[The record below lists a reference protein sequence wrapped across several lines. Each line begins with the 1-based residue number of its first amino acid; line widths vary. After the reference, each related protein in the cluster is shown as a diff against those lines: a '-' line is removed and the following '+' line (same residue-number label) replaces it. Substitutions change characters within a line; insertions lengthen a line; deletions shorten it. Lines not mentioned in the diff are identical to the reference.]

1 MFFQV
6 VFIALL
12 ALLPM
17 VNPPTTATLLLGL
30 SKGMSR
36 EHIRRQI
43 NLAAIYLFATLCV
56 SFFIGSSILDLF
68 GISIPGLRLAG
79 GLIIAFIGFRMLFP
93 APSQAAGVDINQSIA
108 FVPLTMPSM
117 CGPGTMALVISG
129 AAQIAEL
136 PDEYNRFVIYAAMVT
151 AFALMS
157 LLSWGV
163 LKLADPVCKILGA
176 TGIDAMTRI
185 MGFLLVCMGC
195 SSAST
200 ASRRWRRIPCSTA
213 RPPCRRPRR
222 SHTHPPPSIICPPR
236 ASPDRKRCHLGSG
249 IVAELAPDH
258 VACPRME

>member
-6 VFIALL
+6 IFLALL

-43 NLAAIYLFATLCV
+43 NMAALYLFATLCV

-93 APSQAAGVDINQSIA
+93 SPNQTAGIEANQNIA

-136 PDEYNRFVIYAAMVT
+136 PAEADRVVIYAAMVT

-157 LLSWGV
+157 LISWGV

-185 MGFLLVCMGC
+185 MGFLLVCMGMQFC
-195 SSAST
+195 INGVKEVAQDPVFHSQVMEQPAAALPSHAGST
-200 ASRRWRRIPCSTA
+200 ALDHLA
-213 RPPCRRPRR
+213 VPRQ
-222 SHTHPPPSIICPPR
+222 P
-236 ASPDRKRCHLGSG
+236 
-249 IVAELAPDH
+249 
-258 VACPRME
+258 

>member
-6 VFIALL
+6 VFLALL

-43 NLAAIYLFATLCV
+43 NMATLYLFATLCV

-93 APSQAAGVDINQSIA
+93 SPNQSAGVEANQNIA

-136 PDEYNRFVIYAAMVT
+136 PAEADRVVIYAAMVT

-157 LLSWGV
+157 LISWGV
-163 LKLADPVCKILGA
+163 LKLADPVCKILGV

-185 MGFLLVCMGC
+185 MGFLLVCMGMQFC
-195 SSAST
+195 INGVKEVAQDPVFHGQVMEQPTAALPSHAGST
-200 ASRRWRRIPCSTA
+200 ALDHLA
-213 RPPCRRPRR
+213 VPRQ
-222 SHTHPPPSIICPPR
+222 P
-236 ASPDRKRCHLGSG
+236 
-249 IVAELAPDH
+249 
-258 VACPRME
+258 

>member
-6 VFIALL
+6 VLLTLL

-36 EHIRRQI
+36 EHVRRQV
-43 NLAAIYLFATLCV
+43 NLAAIYLFCTLCIT
-56 SFFIGSSILDLF
+56 FFIGSSILDLF

-79 GLIIAFIGFRMLFP
+79 GLIIGFIGFRMLFP
-93 APSQAAGVDINQSIA
+93 APSQSSGVEINQSIA

-136 PDEYNRFVIYAAMVT
+136 PAEYERLSIYGGVVT

-157 LLSWGV
+157 LISWGV

-185 MGFLLVCMGC
+185 MGFLLVCMGMQFC
-195 SSAST
+195 INGIKEVAQDPVFHGGQAVQTAPALPQASGT
-200 ASRRWRRIPCSTA
+200 FDQLPQK
-213 RPPCRRPRR
+213 PV
-222 SHTHPPPSIICPPR
+222 
-236 ASPDRKRCHLGSG
+236 SPD
-249 IVAELAPDH
+249 
-258 VACPRME
+258 

>member
-6 VFIALL
+6 VLLTLL

-43 NLAAIYLFATLCV
+43 NMAALYLFATLCV

-93 APSQAAGVDINQSIA
+93 SPNQSAGVEANQNIA

-136 PDEYNRFVIYAAMVT
+136 PAEADRVVIYAAMVT

-157 LLSWGV
+157 LISWGV

-185 MGFLLVCMGC
+185 MGFLLVCMGMQFC
-195 SSAST
+195 INGVKEVAQDPVFHGQVMEQPAAALPSHAGST
-200 ASRRWRRIPCSTA
+200 ALDHLA
-213 RPPCRRPRR
+213 VPRQ
-222 SHTHPPPSIICPPR
+222 P
-236 ASPDRKRCHLGSG
+236 
-249 IVAELAPDH
+249 
-258 VACPRME
+258 

>member
-6 VFIALL
+6 IFLALL

-43 NLAAIYLFATLCV
+43 NMAALYLFATLCV

-93 APSQAAGVDINQSIA
+93 SPNQSAGVEANQNIA

-136 PDEYNRFVIYAAMVT
+136 PAEADRVVIYAAMVT

-157 LLSWGV
+157 LISWGV

-176 TGIDAMTRI
+176 TGINAMTRI
-185 MGFLLVCMGC
+185 MGFLLVCMGMQFC
-195 SSAST
+195 INGVKEVAQDPVFHGQVMEQPAAALPSHAGST
-200 ASRRWRRIPCSTA
+200 AFDHLA
-213 RPPCRRPRR
+213 VPRQ
-222 SHTHPPPSIICPPR
+222 P
-236 ASPDRKRCHLGSG
+236 
-249 IVAELAPDH
+249 
-258 VACPRME
+258 

>member
-1 MFFQV
+1 MYFQV
-6 VFIALL
+6 VVLALL

-36 EHIRRQI
+36 EHVRHQV
-43 NLAAIYLFATLCV
+43 NLAAIYLFCTLCV
-56 SFFIGSSILDLF
+56 CFFIGSSILELF

-79 GLIIAFIGFRMLFP
+79 GLIIGFIGFRMLFP
-93 APSQAAGVDINQSIA
+93 TPAQANNVDINESIA

-136 PDEYNRFVIYAAMVT
+136 PDEYSRFTIYSAMVT

-157 LLSWGV
+157 LISWGV

-185 MGFLLVCMGC
+185 MGFLLVCMGMQFC
-195 SSAST
+195 INGIKEVAQDPVFHTPLIQKT
-200 ASRRWRRIPCSTA
+200 ALEMGD
-213 RPPCRRPRR
+213 
-222 SHTHPPPSIICPPR
+222 
-236 ASPDRKRCHLGSG
+236 SPTSLISPQP
-249 IVAELAPDH
+249 LAI
-258 VACPRME
+258 

>member
-6 VFIALL
+6 VFLALL

-43 NLAAIYLFATLCV
+43 NMAALYLFATLCV

-93 APSQAAGVDINQSIA
+93 SPNQSVGVEANQNIA

-136 PDEYNRFVIYAAMVT
+136 PAEADRVVIYAAMVT

-157 LLSWGV
+157 LISWGV

-185 MGFLLVCMGC
+185 MGFLLVCMGMQFC
-195 SSAST
+195 INGVKEVAQDPVFHGQVMEQPAAALPPHAGST
-200 ASRRWRRIPCSTA
+200 AFDHLA
-213 RPPCRRPRR
+213 VPRQ
-222 SHTHPPPSIICPPR
+222 P
-236 ASPDRKRCHLGSG
+236 
-249 IVAELAPDH
+249 
-258 VACPRME
+258 

>member
-6 VFIALL
+6 VLLTLL

-36 EHIRRQI
+36 EHVRRQV
-43 NLAAIYLFATLCV
+43 NLAAIYLFCTLCTT
-56 SFFIGSSILDLF
+56 FFIGSSILDLF

-79 GLIIAFIGFRMLFP
+79 GLIIGFIGFRMLFP
-93 APSQAAGVDINQSIA
+93 APSQQSGVDINQSIA

-136 PDEYNRFVIYAAMVT
+136 PDEYNRLNIYAGVVT

-157 LLSWGV
+157 LISWGV

-185 MGFLLVCMGC
+185 MGFLLVCMGMQFC
-195 SSAST
+195 INGIKEVAQDPVFHNGQTVQTAPALPKASGT
-200 ASRRWRRIPCSTA
+200 FDQLPQT
-213 RPPCRRPRR
+213 P
-222 SHTHPPPSIICPPR
+222 T
-236 ASPDRKRCHLGSG
+236 GSN
-249 IVAELAPDH
+249 
-258 VACPRME
+258 

>member
-1 MFFQV
+1 MFLQV
-6 VFIALL
+6 LFLSFL
-12 ALLPM
+12 GLLPM

-43 NLAAIYLFATLCV
+43 NMAALYLFATLCV

-93 APSQAAGVDINQSIA
+93 SPNQSAGVEANQNIA

-136 PDEYNRFVIYAAMVT
+136 PAEADRVVIYAAMVT

-157 LLSWGV
+157 LISWGV

-185 MGFLLVCMGC
+185 MGFLLVCMGMQFC
-195 SSAST
+195 INGVKEVAQDPVFHGQVMEQPAAALPSHAGST
-200 ASRRWRRIPCSTA
+200 ALDHLA
-213 RPPCRRPRR
+213 VPRQ
-222 SHTHPPPSIICPPR
+222 P
-236 ASPDRKRCHLGSG
+236 
-249 IVAELAPDH
+249 
-258 VACPRME
+258 

>member
-6 VFIALL
+6 VLLTLL

-36 EHIRRQI
+36 EHVRRQV
-43 NLAAIYLFATLCV
+43 NLAAIYLFCTLCIT
-56 SFFIGSSILDLF
+56 FFIGSSILDLF

-79 GLIIAFIGFRMLFP
+79 GLIIGFIGFRMLFP
-93 APSQAAGVDINQSIA
+93 APSQQSGVDINQSIA

-136 PDEYNRFVIYAAMVT
+136 PDEYNRITIYAGVVT

-157 LLSWGV
+157 LISWGV
-163 LKLADPVCKILGA
+163 LKLADPVCKILGT

-185 MGFLLVCMGC
+185 MGFLLVCMGMQFC
-195 SSAST
+195 INGIKEVAQDPVFHGGQTVQTTPAQPKASGT
-200 ASRRWRRIPCSTA
+200 FDQLPQKPT
-213 RPPCRRPRR
+213 
-222 SHTHPPPSIICPPR
+222 
-236 ASPDRKRCHLGSG
+236 GS
-249 IVAELAPDH
+249 D
-258 VACPRME
+258 

>member
-6 VFIALL
+6 VFLALL

-43 NLAAIYLFATLCV
+43 NMAALYLFATLCV

-93 APSQAAGVDINQSIA
+93 SPNQSAGVEANQNIA

-136 PDEYNRFVIYAAMVT
+136 PAEADRVVIYAAMVT

-157 LLSWGV
+157 LLSWG
-163 LKLADPVCKILGA
+163 
-176 TGIDAMTRI
+176 
-185 MGFLLVCMGC
+185 C
-195 SSAST
+195 SSWRIRSARSSAPPASM
-200 ASRRWRRIPCSTA
+200 P
-213 RPPCRRPRR
+213 
-222 SHTHPPPSIICPPR
+222 
-236 ASPDRKRCHLGSG
+236 
-249 IVAELAPDH
+249 
-258 VACPRME
+258 

>member
-6 VFIALL
+6 IFLALL

-30 SKGMSR
+30 SKSMSR

-43 NLAAIYLFATLCV
+43 NMAALYLFATLCV

-93 APSQAAGVDINQSIA
+93 SPNQSAGVEANQNIA

-136 PDEYNRFVIYAAMVT
+136 PAEADRVVIYAAMVT

-157 LLSWGV
+157 LISWGV

-185 MGFLLVCMGC
+185 MGFLLVCMGMQFC
-195 SSAST
+195 INGVKEVAQDPVFHGQVMEQPAAALPSHAGST
-200 ASRRWRRIPCSTA
+200 AL
-213 RPPCRRPRR
+213 
-222 SHTHPPPSIICPPR
+222 
-236 ASPDRKRCHLGSG
+236 DHLA
-249 IVAELAPDH
+249 VLRQP
-258 VACPRME
+258 

>member
-6 VFIALL
+6 VFLALL

-43 NLAAIYLFATLCV
+43 NMAALYLFATLCV

-93 APSQAAGVDINQSIA
+93 SPNQSAGVEANQNIA
-108 FVPLTMPSM
+108 FVPLAMPSM

-136 PDEYNRFVIYAAMVT
+136 PAEADRVVIYAAMVT

-157 LLSWGV
+157 LISWGV

-185 MGFLLVCMGC
+185 MGFLLVCMGMQFC
-195 SSAST
+195 INGVKEVAQDPVFHDQVMEQPAAALPSHAGST
-200 ASRRWRRIPCSTA
+200 ALDHLA
-213 RPPCRRPRR
+213 VPRQ
-222 SHTHPPPSIICPPR
+222 P
-236 ASPDRKRCHLGSG
+236 
-249 IVAELAPDH
+249 
-258 VACPRME
+258 

>member
-6 VFIALL
+6 IFLALL

-36 EHIRRQI
+36 EHIHRQI
-43 NLAAIYLFATLCV
+43 NMAALYLFATLCV

-93 APSQAAGVDINQSIA
+93 SPNQSAGVEANQNIA

-136 PDEYNRFVIYAAMVT
+136 PAEADRVVIYAAMVT

-157 LLSWGV
+157 LISWGV

-185 MGFLLVCMGC
+185 MGFLLVCMGMQFC
-195 SSAST
+195 INGVKEVAQDPVFHGQVMEQPAAALPSHAGST
-200 ASRRWRRIPCSTA
+200 AFDHLA
-213 RPPCRRPRR
+213 VPRQ
-222 SHTHPPPSIICPPR
+222 P
-236 ASPDRKRCHLGSG
+236 
-249 IVAELAPDH
+249 
-258 VACPRME
+258 

>member
-1 MFFQV
+1 MFFQAV
-6 VFIALL
+6 LLTLL

-36 EHIRRQI
+36 EHVRRQI
-43 NLAAIYLFATLCV
+43 NLAAIYLFVTLCV

-79 GLIIAFIGFRMLFP
+79 GLIIGFIGFRMLFP
-93 APSQAAGVDINQSIA
+93 APSQTNGVDINQSIA

-136 PDEYNRFVIYAAMVT
+136 PDEYNRLTIYGAMVT

-157 LLSWGV
+157 LISWGV

-185 MGFLLVCMGC
+185 MGFLLVCMGMQFC
-195 SSAST
+195 INGIKEVAQDPVFHGAHSIHTTPSLPSLPDT
-200 ASRRWRRIPCSTA
+200 PDQRQE
-213 RPPCRRPRR
+213 PR
-222 SHTHPPPSIICPPR
+222 HP
-236 ASPDRKRCHLGSG
+236 
-249 IVAELAPDH
+249 
-258 VACPRME
+258 